1 MSDLLIAL
9 HHPLIIR
16 RIYQRILIV
25 KFLEK
30 KITNEANEIR

>member
-9 HHPLIIR
+9 HHPLII

-30 KITNEANEIR
+30 KIRNEANEIR